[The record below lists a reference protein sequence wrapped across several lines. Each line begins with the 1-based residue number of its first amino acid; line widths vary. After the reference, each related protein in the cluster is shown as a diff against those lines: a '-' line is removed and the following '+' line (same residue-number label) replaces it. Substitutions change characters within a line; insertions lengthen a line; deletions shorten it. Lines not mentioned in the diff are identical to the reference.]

1 LPAEALS
8 RAGPT
13 GPAPFEAFFLD
24 GSAGRLFC
32 VFRPG
37 RPLPSRA
44 GAAAP
49 VVLVLPAFA
58 EEMNKTR
65 RMLSLFA
72 QQAQAAGIGT
82 LIPDL
87 YGTGDSEGDF
97 GEATL
102 ERWADDLD
110 RAARWL
116 EARSAAPLSVLAVR
130 CGALLAN
137 LLPGRRPGGSLV
149 LWQPVTSGRV
159 FANQF
164 LRLRL
169 AGELLAGG
177 GQADSAALRKELERE
192 GRLEVAG
199 YETSAEL
206 LRGLESLELKQLDPA
221 GYRSVRAF
229 EVGTLQPPA
238 VSPALERV
246 LAGWRR
252 DGGDVAGAVVAGDP
266 FWGTTEI
273 ATVPALV
280 TATVDA
286 FLAGAAAR

>member
-1 LPAEALS
+1 LPAEAIAL
-8 RAGPT
+8 AGPT

-37 RPLPSRA
+37 RPRSLPE
-44 GAAAP
+44 GAPAT

-72 QQAQAAGIGT
+72 QQAQAAGIAT

-97 GEATL
+97 GEAAL
-102 ERWADDLD
+102 EQWADDLR
-110 RAARWL
+110 RAAQWL
-116 EARSAAPLSVLAVR
+116 EARSTASVSVLAVR

-137 LLPGRRPGGSLV
+137 LLPAGRPGGSLV
-149 LWQPVTSGRV
+149 LWQPITSGRV
-159 FANQF
+159 YANQF
-164 LRLRL
+164 LRLRF

-177 GQADSAALRKELERE
+177 GQADSAALRQEMERE

-199 YETSAEL
+199 YEVSADL
-206 LRGLESLELKQLDPA
+206 LRGLESLELKQLDPDR
-221 GYRSVRAF
+221 YSTIRAF

-246 LAGWRR
+246 LEGWRR
-252 DGGDVAGAVVAGDP
+252 DGRDVAGAMVSGDP

-273 ATVPALV
+273 ATVPELV
-280 TATVDA
+280 SATVDA
-286 FLAGAAAR
+286 FLPGAAAR

>member
-1 LPAEALS
+1 MAL
-8 RAGPT
+8 AGPT
-13 GPAPFEAFFLD
+13 GLAPFEAFFLD
-24 GSAGRLFC
+24 GTAGRLFC
-32 VFRPG
+32 VYRPG
-37 RPLPSRA
+37 QSRSRPA
-44 GAAAP
+44 GAPAP

-97 GEATL
+97 GEATV
-102 ERWADDLD
+102 ERWTDDLG
-110 RAARWL
+110 RAAQWL
-116 EARSAAPLSVLAVR
+116 EARTTAPLSVLAVR
-130 CGALLAN
+130 NGALLAN
-137 LLPGRRPGGSLV
+137 LLPARRPGGSLV
-149 LWQPVTSGRV
+149 LWQPVASGRV
-159 FANQF
+159 HANQF

-177 GQADSAALRKELERE
+177 GQVDSAALRQELERE
-192 GRLEVAG
+192 GRLEIAG
-199 YETSAEL
+199 YEVSAAL
-206 LRGLESLELKQLDPA
+206 LRGLESLELKQLVPGRYGA
-221 GYRSVRAF
+221 IRAF
-229 EVGTLQPPA
+229 EVGALQPPV

-252 DGGDVAGAVVAGDP
+252 DGGDVAGAVVNGDP

>member
-1 LPAEALS
+1 MPAEVLIL
-8 RAGPT
+8 AGPT

-37 RPLPSRA
+37 TTLPSLG
-44 GAAAP
+44 GAAPP

-87 YGTGDSEGDF
+87 YGTGDSDGDF

-102 ERWADDLD
+102 ERWADDLG
-110 RAARWL
+110 RAAQWL
-116 EARSAAPLSVLAVR
+116 EARSTAPLSVLAVR
-130 CGALLAN
+130 NGALLAD
-137 LLPGRRPGGSLV
+137 LLPDRRPGGSLV

-159 FANQF
+159 HANQF

-177 GQADSAALRKELERE
+177 GQADPAALRKELERE

-199 YETSAEL
+199 YEVSAEL
-206 LRGLESLELKQLDPA
+206 LRGLESLELKQLDP
-221 GYRSVRAF
+221 GRYGKIRAF
-229 EVGTLQPPA
+229 EVGTMQSPA

-252 DGGDVAGAVVAGDP
+252 DGGDIVGAVVGGDP

-286 FLAGAAAR
+286 FLAGTAAR

>member
-1 LPAEALS
+1 MAL
-8 RAGPT
+8 AGPT

-24 GSAGRLFC
+24 GTAGHLFC
-32 VFRPG
+32 VYRPG
-37 RPLPSRA
+37 QSRSRPA
-44 GAAAP
+44 GAPAP

-97 GEATL
+97 GEATV
-102 ERWADDLD
+102 ERWADDLG
-110 RAARWL
+110 RAAQWL
-116 EARSAAPLSVLAVR
+116 EARSTAPLSVLAVR

-137 LLPGRRPGGSLV
+137 LLPSRRPGGHLV

-159 FANQF
+159 YANQF

-177 GQADSAALRKELERE
+177 GQVDSAALRQELERE
-192 GRLEVAG
+192 GRLEIAG
-199 YETSAEL
+199 YQVSAEL
-206 LRGLESLELKQLDPA
+206 LRGLESLELKQLDPDR
-221 GYRSVRAF
+221 YRTIRAF
-229 EVGTLQPPA
+229 EVGTLQPLA

-246 LAGWRR
+246 LATWRR
-252 DGGDVAGAVVAGDP
+252 DGRDVAGTVVSGDP